1 MASLIDRTGTHQR
14 VWRVFYTKPRAE
26 KKAAERLAAAGVE
39 VLLPLKEE
47 SRHWSDRK
55 MIVQVP
61 LFKSYLF
68 ANTDELGR
76 LRVLEDEGI
85 VNTVS
90 FGGRMAR
97 VTEEE
102 VSRLILLSESPDLV
116 EDVVHISSFPV
127 GTKVLVHRGPLKGV
141 VGHIMPRRLAGSLF
155 VNVPSLSCSVRV
167 QVPTEW
173 VRRISQ

>member
-1 MASLIDRTGTHQR
+1 MTSSTDRTCTAQR

-26 KKAAERLAAAGVE
+26 RKAAERLAAAGVE
-39 VLLPLKEE
+39 LLLPLREE

-55 MIVQVP
+55 KTVQVP

-68 ANTDELGR
+68 ARTDERER

-85 VNTVS
+85 VKTVS
-90 FGGRMAR
+90 FGGRMAQ
-97 VTEEE
+97 VTNDE
-102 VSRLILLSESPDLV
+102 VDRLVLLNESPDLV
-116 EDVVHISSFPV
+116 EDIVQISAFPA
-127 GTKVLVHRGPLKGV
+127 GTEVLVHRGPLKGM
-141 VGHIMPRRLAGSLF
+141 VGHIMPHRLAGRLY

-167 QVPTEW
+167 QVPTDW